1 VILNG
6 PPRSG
11 KSSIAQAMGAKAPG
25 SWVNYGVDAS
35 VRGTAEAR
43 RPGIGLRPGGERPD
57 LEASI
62 AALYAELFDLI
73 AAFARQGHD
82 VVVDVGLHESYSVP
96 LHIQRDAARRL
107 EGLPVLFVGV
117 HCPLDVI
124 WQRRA
129 ETWGQD
135 RATAEP
141 DLVDAVERWH
151 VLVHAGHSYDVEVDT
166 SVLTAL
172 QCADVVLARVEAAPS
187 GAAFWRLD
195 ND

>member
-11 KSSIAQAMGAKAPG
+11 KSSIAQAMGSKAPR
-25 SWVNYGVDAS
+25 SWINHEVDAS
-35 VRGTAEAR
+35 VRGTTEAAL
-43 RPGIGLRPGGERPD
+43 PGIGLRPGGERPD

-62 AALYAELFDLI
+62 VTLYAELFDSV
-73 AAFARQGHD
+73 AAFARQGHN
-82 VVVDVGLHESYSVP
+82 VVVDIGLHESYSVP

-107 EGLPVLFVGV
+107 EGLTVLFVGV

-129 ETWGQD
+129 DTWGQD

-141 DLVDAVERWH
+141 DLVEAVERWH
-151 VLVHAGHSYDVEVDT
+151 VLVHAGHTYDVEVDT
-166 SVLTAL
+166 SVLTAP
-172 QCADVVLARVEAAPS
+172 QCADIVLARVDAAPS
-187 GAAFWRLD
+187 GTAFWRVD
-195 ND
+195 GD